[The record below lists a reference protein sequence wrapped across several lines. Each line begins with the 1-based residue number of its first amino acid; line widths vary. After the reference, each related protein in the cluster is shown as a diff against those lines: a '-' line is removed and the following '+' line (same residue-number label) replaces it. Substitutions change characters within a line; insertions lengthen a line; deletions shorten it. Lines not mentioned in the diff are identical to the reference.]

1 MNLFRL
7 HETVHAPGRGTAIC
21 RRSVTIFQ
29 SSCVRQS
36 LFPNSLSAAKRCRE
50 HEPLCRRAW
59 YRDFQETCR
68 LSINVRVRVTL
79 FSSFLVATHIAV
91 LARDT
96 HTTRTPFLCRPRC
109 TPVQHQVCLDVSR
122 VVDPGSTKNSKC
134 RFSLCF
140 SMFVFPVEW
149 APGGVP
155 TLTKGSTIA
164 RAGGR
169 DALSPPAM
177 TRMRWQRVKW
187 ATPAFADEKCLNGSP
202 PDLQLSKKKQL

>member
-1 MNLFRL
+1 ML
-7 HETVHAPGRGTAIC
+7 PGVVPRFAEEVSPSFKVRVCVSPSFQTA
-21 RRSVTIFQ
+21 
-29 SSCVRQS
+29 
-36 LFPNSLSAAKRCRE
+36 RE

-68 LSINVRVRVTL
+68 QSINVRVRVTL

-134 RFSLCF
+134 RVFFVFFDVCFSGRVGSWRGPNSHQRVHNCASWRERCLVSSSDDTHAVAKTQVGDPSLC
-140 SMFVFPVEW
+140 
-149 APGGVP
+149 
-155 TLTKGSTIA
+155 
-164 RAGGR
+164 
-169 DALSPPAM
+169 
-177 TRMRWQRVKW
+177 
-187 ATPAFADEKCLNGSP
+187 
-202 PDLQLSKKKQL
+202 